1 MRVKI
6 TDRCKVWE
14 INDKDGMA
22 EVKFS
27 TSRKVK
33 ENSSYDQTQ
42 VTNGVARNGY
52 IADYRSFVRFV
63 GHAYNQLKDVQ
74 IGDTITNLDADMST
88 EPYWD
93 SNNNCV
99 AYPKNEKITVFAFEK
114 YNPENQEQGS
124 TRNLDKAPQV
134 AETPAPQLQVEPVV
148 NTAPVAPVQP
158 VTPVT
163 PAPTAADVCPF

>member
-1 MRVKI
+1 MRVTI
-6 TDRCKVWE
+6 TDRVKVWE
-14 INDKDGMA
+14 INDKDGVA

-33 ENSSYDQTQ
+33 EDSSYDQVQ
-42 VTNGVARNGY
+42 VNNGVAKNGY

-74 IGDTITNLDADMST
+74 VGDTITNLDADMST

-134 AETPAPQLQVEPVV
+134 AETPAPQSQVAPVV

-158 VTPVT
+158 IASATSIQ
-163 PAPTAADVCPF
+163 TAEDECPF